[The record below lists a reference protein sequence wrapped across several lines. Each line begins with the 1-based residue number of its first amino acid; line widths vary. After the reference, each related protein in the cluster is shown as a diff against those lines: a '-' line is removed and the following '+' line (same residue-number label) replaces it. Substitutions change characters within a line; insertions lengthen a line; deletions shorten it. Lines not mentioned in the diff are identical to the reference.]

1 MPFEAAHTYIV
12 LIRNNPPPPKVES
25 QAEQYKKFLSFFFDV
40 MP

>member
-12 LIRNNPPPPKVES
+12 LIRNNPPPKVES